1 MQGQI
6 LDYSIQTN
14 EGVISGE
21 DGSRYTFAGSAWN
34 DSTPPARGMRVDFE
48 VQGTD
53 AVGVYRAL
61 GGGGGGVDVST
72 MFSSSGAKS
81 RVVAGVLAIVLG
93 YLGVHKFYLGNTVPG
108 IIHVAVTGVGIFLFI
123 VAAILSTVFY
133 FGFGA
138 VIGGLFGLLGWL
150 VITASGVV
158 GLVEGIIYLT
168 KSDEE
173 FEARY
178 VTQKRPWF

>member
-21 DGSRYTFAGSAWN
+21 DGSRYTFAGSEWN
-34 DSTPPARGMRVDFE
+34 DGTPPTRGMRVDFE
-48 VQGTD
+48 VRGTD

-61 GGGGGGVDVST
+61 GGGGGGGGGVDLST

-93 YLGVHKFYLGNTVPG
+93 YLGN
-108 IIHVAVTGVGIFLFI
+108 
-123 VAAILSTVFY
+123 SSD
-133 FGFGA
+133 
-138 VIGGLFGLLGWL
+138 L
-150 VITASGVV
+150 V
-158 GLVEGIIYLT
+158 
-168 KSDEE
+168 
-173 FEARY
+173 R
-178 VTQKRPWF
+178 